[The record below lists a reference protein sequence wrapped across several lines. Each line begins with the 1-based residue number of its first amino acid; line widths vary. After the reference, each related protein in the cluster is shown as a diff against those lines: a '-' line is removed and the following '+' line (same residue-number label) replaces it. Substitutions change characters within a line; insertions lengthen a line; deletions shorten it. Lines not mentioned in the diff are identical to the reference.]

1 MTAASSSTPR
11 LRVALLGFSDF
22 ERAALASYF
31 RLAGDRFPAYEQTES
46 IEDAR
51 FIVADADHPGAVQQV
66 QAAGRVG
73 DTVFIG
79 GQAPEGALA
88 WRLRP
93 IDPLQVLR
101 ELDAHVALLRLAV
114 RRPAA
119 DRAALPARRASDVPL
134 PPRDVSPDAL
144 VVGDN
149 EAALRALERQLQGLG
164 LTVARAGT
172 SGKALELCA
181 RLAFRFVFIDT
192 DLGPSSELDA
202 FALCEQ
208 LQQRSETDGDAA
220 PPTIC
225 LVSGRGEASDG
236 VRAAV
241 AGCDAFLAEP
251 IDEAALRRV
260 LNGRG
265 VVPRAAPAARAVP
278 PSAP

>member
-1 MTAASSSTPR
+1 MSPAASPTPR

-31 RLAGDRFPAYEQTES
+31 RLAGDRFPAYEQTDTLA
-46 IEDAR
+46 DAR

-66 QAAGRVG
+66 EDAARVR

-101 ELDAHVALLRLAV
+101 ELDAHVALLRLAA
-114 RRPAA
+114 RQPGPP
-119 DRAALPARRASDVPL
+119 LSLARRASDAPP

-172 SGKALELCA
+172 SEKALELCA

-192 DLGPSSELDA
+192 DLGPSSEIDA
-202 FALCEQ
+202 FSLCEQ
-208 LQQRSETDGDAA
+208 LQQRAEADGDGAPPTVCLISAHGDAA
-220 PPTIC
+220 
-225 LVSGRGEASDG
+225 D
-236 VRAAV
+236 RAHAAA

-251 IDEAALRRV
+251 IDEAALRRL

-265 VVPRAAPAARAVP
+265 TERAAEP
-278 PSAP
+278 PSLRALPR